1 MVLSG
6 ICPAYLQYQRL
17 LHASSTSAF
26 LQRIGLP
33 VAVVAPSQQL
43 PLHPDHCYSELYFL
57 GLEARVL
64 REVLVLLEQPERQ
77 QEVMARALLNPLPL
91 LLVLIDRL

>member
-1 MVLSG
+1 MVLLG

-26 LQRIGLP
+26 LQRIVLP
-33 VAVVAPSQQL
+33 VAVAAPLQQL

-57 GLEARVL
+57 GLEERVL
-64 REVLVLLEQPERQ
+64 REVLVLLEQPERLR
-77 QEVMARALLNPLPL
+77 EVMAQALLNPLPL
-91 LLVLIDRL
+91 LSVLIDHL